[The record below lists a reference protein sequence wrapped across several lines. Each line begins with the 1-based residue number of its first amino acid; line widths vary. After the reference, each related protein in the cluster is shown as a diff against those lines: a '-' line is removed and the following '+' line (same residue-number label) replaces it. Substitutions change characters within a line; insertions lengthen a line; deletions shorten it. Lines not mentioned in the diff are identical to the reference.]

1 MISSICKAWQTA
13 RSSEGTPPL
22 SPDALNPDVTRSQVL
37 RGITAGALVAG
48 VTLTAEQAIAG
59 ETGRAKAVIDIDKV
73 YDTWQDC
80 FNAGD
85 LDGLI
90 GLYTSDVLY
99 VDPKGNELVGK
110 ANVRAN
116 LAEIVALKP
125 TIILGDRRHLLYRDI
140 ALTTNHWKLT
150 IPGPNGSKQE
160 IPGGG
165 IEVMRKQADQGWQ
178 YIIDDASRSAN

>member
-1 MISSICKAWQTA
+1 MISSICKAWQA
-13 RSSEGTPPL
+13 VRLGEGTPSL
-22 SPDALNPDVTRSQVL
+22 SPDALNPDMTRSQVL

-48 VTLTAEQAIAG
+48 VALTAERAIAA
-59 ETGRAKAVIDIDKV
+59 TAGRAKAVTDIDKV
-73 YDTWQDC
+73 YDTWQAC

-125 TIILGDRRHLLYRDI
+125 TIVLGDRRHLLYRDI

-150 IPGPNGSKQE
+150 IPGADGSKQE

-165 IEVMRKQADQGWQ
+165 IEVMRKQADGGWR